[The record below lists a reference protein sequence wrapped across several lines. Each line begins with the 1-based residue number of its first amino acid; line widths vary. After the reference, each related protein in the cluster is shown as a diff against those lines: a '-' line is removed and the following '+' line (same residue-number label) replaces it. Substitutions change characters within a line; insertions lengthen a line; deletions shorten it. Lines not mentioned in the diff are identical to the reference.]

1 MHWRD
6 LRFWLALG
14 AAPLFWA
21 ALLAFVPHEP
31 LQLSWPL
38 HAPLA
43 FLLPALVYPIAE
55 EIIFRGALQE
65 WLGDHL
71 PDRPLGPV
79 SLANLVT
86 SVVFTS
92 LHFIH
97 HPPFWAA
104 MVFVPSL
111 VFGYFKDRTG
121 ALQAPIVLH
130 VFYNAG
136 YYWLFTG
143 G

>member
-14 AAPLFWA
+14 AALPFWGV
-21 ALLAFVPHEP
+21 LLALAPSGGIHP
-31 LQLSWPL
+31 QWPL
-38 HAPLA
+38 HTPLA
-43 FLLPALVYPIAE
+43 FLLPALVYPVAE

-71 PDRPLGPV
+71 PARPVGPI

-86 SVVFTS
+86 SVVFTAA
-92 LHFIH
+92 HFIH
-97 HPPFWAA
+97 HPPLWATL
-104 MVFVPSL
+104 VFVPSL

-121 ALQAPIVLH
+121 GLQAPIVLH

-136 YYWLFTG
+136 YFWLFG
-143 G
+143 GG